1 MWPTGRKGHG
11 PHPQKRSIE
20 GTTRKRMKQSIFKLL
35 PALLLSLLL
44 AACASTGESKSG
56 EKTEGRKAAETNA
69 ALGRQYFDRKQYE
82 IALEKL
88 KRAVAFDPTYAPAH
102 TMLGVLYET
111 LGEIDKAGEEYKLA
125 VRYDAEDG
133 DVNNNYAVYLC
144 SKGKYKE
151 AERHFE
157 TAMQDPFYNTKY
169 VASGNAGLCALNNN
183 DLDKAE
189 LYLRQSLEYDQKYA
203 PALLP
208 MAQVSYRKQDF
219 FKARAFLQRFESA
232 GKINSES
239 LYLGYLIE
247 SHLGDG
253 KSASR
258 YRENLMDQFPGSAE
272 AAKLRNRT

>member
-1 MWPTGRKGHG
+1 
-11 PHPQKRSIE
+11 
-20 GTTRKRMKQSIFKLL
+20 MKQSISHLILILFLS
-35 PALLLSLLL
+35 ALLT
-44 AACASTGESKSG
+44 ACVSTGETKTG
-56 EKTEGRKAAETNA
+56 EKSDGRKAAETNA

-88 KRAVAFDPTYAPAH
+88 KRAIAFDTTYAPAH

-111 LGEIDKAGEEYKLA
+111 LGQMNKAGEEYKQA
-125 VRYDAEDG
+125 VRYDPDDG

-144 SKGKYKE
+144 SEGRYKE
-151 AERHFE
+151 ADRHFE
-157 TAMQDPFYNTKY
+157 KALADPFYNTKF

-189 LYLRQSLEYDQKYA
+189 LYLRQSLEYDQKYP

-208 MAQVSYRKQDF
+208 MAQISFRKQDF
-219 FKARAFLQRFESA
+219 LRARAFLQRFESV
-232 GKINSES
+232 GQINSES

-247 SHLGDG
+247 SQLGDG
-253 KSASR
+253 KSANQ